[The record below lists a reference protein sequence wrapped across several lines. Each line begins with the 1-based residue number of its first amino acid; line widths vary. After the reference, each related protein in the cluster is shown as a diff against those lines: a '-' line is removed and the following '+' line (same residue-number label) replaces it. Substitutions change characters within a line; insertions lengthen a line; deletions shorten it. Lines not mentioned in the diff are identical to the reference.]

1 MKKLLIISLVFGCLY
16 SQPLF
21 AQTTAQANATE
32 QVQQEVQEAIET
44 FLYGASVN
52 DSAAHRAFWSEQLTY
67 TSSSGTRFGWP
78 ELAQGFSEA
87 PPLAESEVTA
97 WYTGENFEFKSFGDA
112 ILVNFT
118 LVLTPVDSTEP
129 TQRFYNTGV
138 LQKQHGQWRA
148 VNWNATKA
156 MTE

>member
-1 MKKLLIISLVFGCLY
+1 MKKIVLISLLLGC
-16 SQPLF
+16 LF
-21 AQTTAQANATE
+21 AQAAVQAHTTHQGQTE
-32 QVQQEVQEAIET
+32 QAVQQAIET

-67 TSSSGTRFGWP
+67 TSSSGTRFGWS
-78 ELAQGFSEA
+78 ELAQGLSNA
-87 PPLAESEVTA
+87 APLAESEVTA
-97 WYTGENFEFKSFGDA
+97 WYTGENFEFKRFGDA

-118 LVLTPVDSTEP
+118 LVLTPVDSNEP

-138 LQKQHGQWRA
+138 LQQQNGQWRA

-156 MTE
+156 VTE

>member
-1 MKKLLIISLVFGCLY
+1 MKQLLIINLVLGC
-16 SQPLF
+16 LF
-21 AQTTAQANATE
+21 AQPAAQAKVTE
-32 QVQQEVQEAIET
+32 QLQQKVQQEVQAAIET

-78 ELAQGFSEA
+78 ELAKGFSDE
-87 PPLAESEVTA
+87 PPLAKSEVTA
-97 WYTGENFEFKSFGDA
+97 WYTGEDFEFKRFGDA

-118 LVLTPVDSTEP
+118 LVLTPVDSKEP

-138 LQKQHGQWRA
+138 LQKQNGQWRA

-156 MTE
+156 VTE

>member
-1 MKKLLIISLVFGCLY
+1 MKNLLIISLVLGCLFTH
-16 SQPLF
+16 P
-21 AQTTAQANATE
+21 AVQAKATE
-32 QVQQEVQEAIET
+32 QVQQEVQKDVQAAIET

-78 ELAQGFSEA
+78 ELAQGFSDA
-87 PPLAESEVTA
+87 PPLEKSEVTA
-97 WYTGENFEFKSFGDA
+97 WYTGENFEFKRFGDA

-118 LVLTPVDSTEP
+118 LVLTPVDSNEP
-129 TQRFYNTGV
+129 SQRFYNTGV
-138 LQKQHGQWRA
+138 LQKQNGQWRA

-156 MTE
+156 VTE

>member
-1 MKKLLIISLVFGCLY
+1 MKKLLVISLVLGFLLAH
-16 SQPLF
+16 SV
-21 AQTTAQANATE
+21 AQAKATDE
-32 QVQQEVQEAIET
+32 ALEVQQAVEK

-78 ELAQGFSEA
+78 ELAQGLSDA
-87 PPLAESEVTA
+87 APLAESEVTA
-97 WYTGENFEFKSFGDA
+97 WYTGENFEFKYFGDA

-118 LVLTPVDSTEP
+118 LVLTPVDSNEP

-138 LQKQHGQWRA
+138 LQKHNGQWRA

-156 MTE
+156 VTE